1 MGISS
6 ARSFCGIRRL
16 PRCKHTPWVPIAFL
30 LPAQWYPN
38 LNPSNF
44 QLECRFVPG
53 FYAHDQR
60 KCYVPFLLVQEINH
74 TYLGKVLGH
83 SAVEV
88 HRREGR
94 PAPSSHAAIDVAHR
108 RGLGGMP
115 PIREQVCCAGRYMYD
130 QVGISGAWSSCKA
143 ARAGRE
149 AAREM

>member
-6 ARSFCGIRRL
+6 ACSFCGIRRL

-60 KCYVPFLLVQEINH
+60 KCSIGQWICPLFCWFLLAIGCIAKPTGQEINH

-108 RGLGGMP
+108 REAE
-115 PIREQVCCAGRYMYD
+115 REEKCCR
-130 QVGISGAWSSCKA
+130 
-143 ARAGRE
+143 RADERAE
-149 AAREM
+149 PAEP